1 MLDPSQLAGGVEH
14 DADCVEANRR
24 GKGARALFGE
34 PRRGQAPQACALA
47 AAEAGK
53 RTLVGSR
60 RALGAADQARLDLD
74 EHERVLV
81 PDDQVD
87 LSVTGAHVTSDFRIA
102 DPAQMSGRE
111 LLATSA
117 KRSSRLVG
125 RLRTGVRGV
134 VYRDHLRH
142 ATCGLGDGSAMTWR
156 SVPAEYERVC
166 SSQRSNVSPL
176 LLAIY
181 LNDHLAGATAGLEL
195 ARRAASSNEGS
206 DYGRFLDGLAGEI
219 DDDRESLFELM
230 RTVDVGVDRIKVL
243 GGWAAEKVGRLK
255 LNGRLRGYSPL
266 SRLLELEG
274 LTLGVR
280 GKLCLWRAL
289 IELQPADPRLSATQ
303 LARLSQRA
311 EAQLDGLEV
320 QRLKAA
326 TQAFA

>member
-1 MLDPSQLAGGVEH
+1 M
-14 DADCVEANRR
+14 
-24 GKGARALFGE
+24 GAS
-34 PRRGQAPQACALA
+34 P
-47 AAEAGK
+47 
-53 RTLVGSR
+53 
-60 RALGAADQARLDLD
+60 
-74 EHERVLV
+74 
-81 PDDQVD
+81 
-87 LSVTGAHVTSDFRIA
+87 
-102 DPAQMSGRE
+102 
-111 LLATSA
+111 
-117 KRSSRLVG
+117 
-125 RLRTGVRGV
+125 
-134 VYRDHLRH
+134 
-142 ATCGLGDGSAMTWR
+142 
-156 SVPAEYERVC
+156 
-166 SSQRSNVSPL
+166 RSNVSPL

-206 DYGRFLDGLAGEI
+206 DYGHFLDRLAGEI
-219 DDDRESLFELM
+219 HEDRESLFELM

-243 GGWAAEKVGRLK
+243 GGWAAEKAGRLK

-289 IELQPADPRLSATQ
+289 IELQPSDPRLSASQ
-303 LARLSQRA
+303 LTRLSERA